1 MNIAKELLRLVNDEE
16 GLTVVEYAIAGGL
29 VAAGV
34 VAAFQGLGDNV
45 NSVISGLCESV
56 GSAVSGAVT
65 GPGCGDLD

>member
-34 VAAFQGLGDNV
+34 VAAFSGLGTAVQDR
-45 NSVISGLCESV
+45 IEELTGYI
-56 GSAVSGAVT
+56 VSGADGT
-65 GPGCGDLD
+65 GE